1 MSYWKDRVLK
11 QEEILLD
18 KSIDETEGHLIRLYQ
33 QSMRDTERDI
43 KSLFVD
49 LESEMMNGN
58 LKINDLYRYN
68 RYWEIRN
75 QINQRLTEL
84 GHKQINAMAPD
95 LENMY
100 FKVQDYFNKN
110 PKMYARTGKMVKP
123 IDLGYMD
130 LSNPVVSERAN
141 TVVNSVW
148 CADGKYWSDRI
159 WINMDILQQRLE
171 QGLVDIITRGVNP
184 TDVMKNIA
192 QGEIVGEGYTEAFN
206 RAERLVRT
214 ELSHIYNQAA
224 IDRYIDAGCEYF
236 EVLAAPDKTTKVSK
250 NKFAFY
256 PCADCEAMNGKIFSL
271 LEAEEGENM
280 PPFHPNCR
288 CTIIPVIGGQDNA

>member
-33 QSMRDTERDI
+33 QSMKDTERDI

-141 TVVNSVW
+141 TVVNSV
-148 CADGKYWSDRI
+148 
-159 WINMDILQQRLE
+159 
-171 QGLVDIITRGVNP
+171 
-184 TDVMKNIA
+184 
-192 QGEIVGEGYTEAFN
+192 
-206 RAERLVRT
+206 
-214 ELSHIYNQAA
+214 
-224 IDRYIDAGCEYF
+224 
-236 EVLAAPDKTTKVSK
+236 
-250 NKFAFY
+250 
-256 PCADCEAMNGKIFSL
+256 
-271 LEAEEGENM
+271 
-280 PPFHPNCR
+280 
-288 CTIIPVIGGQDNA
+288 

>member
-33 QSMRDTERDI
+33 QSMKDTERDI

-84 GHKQINAMAPD
+84 GHKQINVMAPD

-141 TVVNSVW
+141 TVVNSV
-148 CADGKYWSDRI
+148 
-159 WINMDILQQRLE
+159 
-171 QGLVDIITRGVNP
+171 
-184 TDVMKNIA
+184 
-192 QGEIVGEGYTEAFN
+192 
-206 RAERLVRT
+206 
-214 ELSHIYNQAA
+214 
-224 IDRYIDAGCEYF
+224 
-236 EVLAAPDKTTKVSK
+236 
-250 NKFAFY
+250 
-256 PCADCEAMNGKIFSL
+256 
-271 LEAEEGENM
+271 
-280 PPFHPNCR
+280 
-288 CTIIPVIGGQDNA
+288 